1 MKILKSYNDYGAL
14 SVGGA
19 DPALNEAKAADNE
32 RGKNKKRGSRKVNL
46 KKLLGNICI
55 FVFVIY
61 FIYTIIWQQIDL
73 HNKQGEVEE
82 LNEQITIASQETER
96 LQQELG
102 EVSDPDYLERM
113 AREKLG
119 LVEPNE
125 RVFIDANSDSGR

>member
-1 MKILKSYNDYGAL
+1 MKSYNDYGAV
-14 SVGGA
+14 SAGGA
-19 DPALNEAKAADNE
+19 DPALNEAKSTDGE
-32 RGKNKKRGSRKVNL
+32 RGKNQKRGARKVNL

-55 FVFVIY
+55 FVFVVY

-82 LNEQITIASQETER
+82 LNEQIAIASQETER

-125 RVFIDANSDSGR
+125 RVFIDANSDGGR

>member
-1 MKILKSYNDYGAL
+1 MKSYNDYGAV
-14 SVGGA
+14 SVGEA
-19 DPALNEAKAADNE
+19 DPTLNEAKSADGE
-32 RGKNKKRGSRKVNL
+32 RGKNQKRGARKVNL

-55 FVFVIY
+55 FVFVVY

-82 LNEQITIASQETER
+82 LNEQIAIASQETER

-125 RVFIDANSDSGR
+125 RVFIDANSDGGR

>member
-1 MKILKSYNDYGAL
+1 MKSYNDYGAV
-14 SVGGA
+14 SVGEA
-19 DPALNEAKAADNE
+19 DSALNEAKSADGE
-32 RGKNKKRGSRKVNL
+32 RGKNQKRGARKVNL

-55 FVFVIY
+55 FVFVVY

-82 LNEQITIASQETER
+82 LNEQIAIASQETER

>member
-1 MKILKSYNDYGAL
+1 MKSYNDYGAV
-14 SVGGA
+14 SAGGA
-19 DPALNEAKAADNE
+19 DSALNEAKSADGE
-32 RGKNKKRGSRKVNL
+32 RGKNQKRGARKVNL

-55 FVFVIY
+55 FVFVVY

-82 LNEQITIASQETER
+82 LNEQIAIASQETER